1 MNYEDAGVSIERGE
15 NFVSSIKH
23 IVESTNRPEVMSL
36 LGGFNG
42 AFRLPT
48 GYEKPVL
55 IASTDGVGSKIKI
68 SKNERRT
75 YNIGVDLAAM
85 SINDVITSG
94 AKPMFFLDYIACH
107 SIDTNRLTQI
117 VRGISYACEI
127 SECTLLGGET
137 AEMPSVYPPGE
148 LDLAG
153 FCVGIVEEEKRI
165 TGENIREGDKIVGL
179 SSFGPH
185 ANGYA
190 LINALSEQEYFPF
203 PYNDFSTRVY
213 TQEVF
218 KFCENNEVLGM
229 AHITGGGLEKNINRI
244 LPPGLR
250 ANIDWYNPRL
260 SPEWA
265 ETIAQQGNVP
275 VEEMRSVFNMG
286 IGYVFVVPSWVN
298 GHFDSLIGTV
308 VNSS

>member
-179 SSFGPH
+179 SSIAPH

-190 LINALSEQEYFPF
+190 LINSLSEQEYFPF

>member
-137 AEMPSVYPPGE
+137 AEMPSIYPPGE

-185 ANGYA
+185 PNGYA

-218 KFCENNEVLGM
+218 KFCANNEVLGM
-229 AHITGGGLEKNINRI
+229 AHIT
-244 LPPGLR
+244 
-250 ANIDWYNPRL
+250 
-260 SPEWA
+260 
-265 ETIAQQGNVP
+265 
-275 VEEMRSVFNMG
+275 
-286 IGYVFVVPSWVN
+286 
-298 GHFDSLIGTV
+298 
-308 VNSS
+308 

>member
-107 SIDTNRLTQI
+107 SIATNRLTQI

>member
-1 MNYEDAGVSIERGE
+1 MKYEDVGVSIERGE

-23 IVESTNRPEVMSL
+23 IVESTNRPEVMTL

-55 IASTDGVGSKIKI
+55 IASTDGVGSKIKL
-68 SKNERRT
+68 SVNRNA
-75 YNIGVDLAAM
+75 YNVGIDLAAM

-107 SIDTNRLTQI
+107 SIETEKLTSI
-117 VRGISYACEI
+117 VHGISYACKI
-127 SECTLLGGET
+127 SDCTLLGGET
-137 AEMPSVYPPGE
+137 AEMPSVYPPE
-148 LDLAG
+148 EIDLAG

-165 TGENIREGDKIVGL
+165 TGENISEGDKIVGL

-190 LINALSEQEYFPF
+190 LINALLEEEPFNFPF
-203 PYNDFSTRVY
+203 LDFPTRVY

-218 KFCENNEVLGM
+218 KFCGNNKVLGM
-229 AHITGGGLEKNINRI
+229 AHITGGGLENNINRI
-244 LPPGLR
+244 LPPGLC
-250 ANIDWYNPRL
+250 ANIDWNNPRL
-260 SPEWA
+260 SPKWA
-265 ETIAQQGNVP
+265 ETIAQRGNVP
-275 VEEMRSVFNMG
+275 TEEMRSVFNMG
-286 IGYVFVVPSWVN
+286 IGYVFVVPSEAN
-298 GHFDSLIGTV
+298 GYFDSVVGTV
-308 VNSS
+308 VKSS